1 MMREWWKRVR
11 RLIASLSAGFC
22 IALTSGASM
31 AGESAAVGAIAVT
44 SSNDMFE
51 ITAIVEGRSQT
62 PVDVTANLS
71 VTKTDTSGSVE
82 TRQSKRVQVNESNR
96 IEVARTSVSM
106 GLDGR
111 LEVSLIIEDNG
122 DVIDHL
128 THTVVRNHQK

>member
-1 MMREWWKRVR
+1 
-11 RLIASLSAGFC
+11 
-22 IALTSGASM
+22 M